1 MPLIYLATPYSH
13 SDPDVKQRR
22 FDAVNRAAASLMR
35 RGCHVYSP
43 ISHSHP
49 IALAGDLPG
58 DWEYWER
65 YDREI
70 LRMCAR
76 VIVLRQDGWRESTG
90 VTAEIEIAA
99 ELGLPVAFMDP
110 EPPA

>member
-1 MPLIYLATPYSH
+1 MLLIYLATLYSH

-22 FDAVNRAAASLMR
+22 FDAVNRAAAKLMR
-35 RGCHVYSP
+35 RGWHVYSP

-49 IALAGDLPG
+49 MALAG
-58 DWEYWER
+58 
-65 YDREI
+65 
-70 LRMCAR
+70 AR

-90 VTAEIEIAA
+90 VRSEMEIAA